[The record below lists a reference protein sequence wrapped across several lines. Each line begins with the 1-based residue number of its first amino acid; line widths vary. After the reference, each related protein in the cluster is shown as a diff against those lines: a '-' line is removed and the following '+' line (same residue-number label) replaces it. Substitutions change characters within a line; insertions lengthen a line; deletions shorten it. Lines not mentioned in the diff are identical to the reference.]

1 MYCSIGCS
9 HLAAGLAGRG
19 VRLAQG
25 APCCTGAQ
33 GIGCERAIRRARAS
47 RLRLRLGSHTG
58 RWGGRTATRLKAHG
72 HTLKVP
78 CPCLM
83 SYDSIIPSP
92 MFSYQKFVFA
102 RPQGSAVPCSYQSS
116 DSVQLSVC
124 PPVVQLRLSVSPSPG
139 PTPPPRSP
147 QDALTEAQYLEQ
159 QARALLASA
168 RNDQVAAQRALLL
181 QVRRM
186 QALEAMRLTDLQV
199 GLESRL
205 SWCGFPGPVKAAS

>member
-1 MYCSIGCS
+1 M
-9 HLAAGLAGRG
+9 
-19 VRLAQG
+19 
-25 APCCTGAQ
+25 
-33 GIGCERAIRRARAS
+33 
-47 RLRLRLGSHTG
+47 
-58 RWGGRTATRLKAHG
+58 
-72 HTLKVP
+72 
-78 CPCLM
+78 
-83 SYDSIIPSP
+83 
-92 MFSYQKFVFA
+92 
-102 RPQGSAVPCSYQSS
+102 PCSYQSS